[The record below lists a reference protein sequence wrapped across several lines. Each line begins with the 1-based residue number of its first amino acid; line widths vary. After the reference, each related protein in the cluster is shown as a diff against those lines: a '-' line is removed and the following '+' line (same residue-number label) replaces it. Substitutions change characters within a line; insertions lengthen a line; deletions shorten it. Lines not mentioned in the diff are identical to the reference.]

1 MISEMFAHGFIQRA
15 FIGGVLVSLCAA
27 LLGVS
32 LVLKRYS
39 MIGDGLSHV
48 SFGALSIAIAFGF
61 APIKFSIPIFSSSC
75 RQHQKWPYLQPFS
88 YLDWQKTVR

>member
-1 MISEMFAHGFIQRA
+1 MFETIAEMMSHLFIQRA
-15 FIGGVLVSLCAA
+15 VLVGTLISVCAA

-48 SFGALSIAIAFGF
+48 GFGVLTVATAFGATTPLYIAIPCVTISAIIFKKV
-61 APIKFSIPIFSSSC
+61 AVKAKPI
-75 RQHQKWPYLQPFS
+75 
-88 YLDWQKTVR
+88 

>member
-1 MISEMFAHGFIQRA
+1 MIETITEMMSHVFIQRA
-15 FIGGVLVSLCAA
+15 VLVGTLISLCAA

-48 SFGALSIAIAFGF
+48 GFGVLTVATAFGATTPLYIAIPCVTISA
-61 APIKFSIPIFSSSC
+61 IILLK
-75 RQHQKWPYLQPFS
+75 K
-88 YLDWQKTVR
+88 

>member
-48 SFGALSIAIAFGF
+48 SFGALSIAIAFGLAQMCVVICLVVF
-61 APIKFSIPIFSSSC
+61 WQCLKMMLFLVLYC
-75 RQHQKWPYLQPFS
+75 LLLYL
-88 YLDWQKTVR
+88 